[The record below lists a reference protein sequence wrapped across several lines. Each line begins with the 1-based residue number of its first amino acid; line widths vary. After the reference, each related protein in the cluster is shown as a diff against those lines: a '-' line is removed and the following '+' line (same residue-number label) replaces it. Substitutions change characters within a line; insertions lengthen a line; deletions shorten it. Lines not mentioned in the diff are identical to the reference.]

1 MREWRG
7 SRIGAITRGLLGAE
21 FVYHKAL
28 IFTLIVG
35 ALALQWALWAGKS
48 NVVDLIYLQ
57 QTVASLKTNNASLRH
72 RNDRLH
78 ADINEIK
85 SRLEAIEARARKDLG
100 LILPGETYYQTVLPE
115 GSTSRIST
123 D

>member
-1 MREWRG
+1 MYRK
-7 SRIGAITRGLLGAE
+7 
-21 FVYHKAL
+21 VL

-35 ALALQWALWAGKS
+35 VLALQWALWAGKS
-48 NVVDLIYLQ
+48 NIVDLIYLQ
-57 QTVASLKTNNASLRH
+57 QTLASLETKNASLRH

-85 SRLEAIEARARKDLG
+85 NRLEAIEARARKELG

-115 GSTSRIST
+115 GSVSRIPT

>member
-1 MREWRG
+1 
-7 SRIGAITRGLLGAE
+7 
-21 FVYHKAL
+21 VYRKVL

-35 ALALQWALWAGKS
+35 VLTLQWALWGGKS
-48 NVVDLIYLQ
+48 NIVDLIYLQ
-57 QTVASLKTNNASLRH
+57 QTVASLETENASLRH

-85 SRLEAIEARARKDLG
+85 TRLEAIEARARKELG

-115 GSTSRIST
+115 GSASRTST

>member
-1 MREWRG
+1 M
-7 SRIGAITRGLLGAE
+7 GAE

-28 IFTLIVG
+28 IFTLIAA

-115 GSTSRIST
+115 GSVSRAST

>member
-1 MREWRG
+1 
-7 SRIGAITRGLLGAE
+7 
-21 FVYHKAL
+21 VYRKVL

-35 ALALQWALWAGKS
+35 VLALQWALWAGKS
-48 NVVDLIYLQ
+48 NIVDLIYLQ
-57 QTVASLKTNNASLRH
+57 QTLASLETKNASLRH

-85 SRLEAIEARARKDLG
+85 NRLEAIEARARKELG

-115 GSTSRIST
+115 GSVSRIPT

>member
-1 MREWRG
+1 MYR
-7 SRIGAITRGLLGAE
+7 
-21 FVYHKAL
+21 KAL

-35 ALALQWALWAGKS
+35 VLTLQWALWGGKS
-48 NVVDLIYLQ
+48 NIVDLIYLQ
-57 QTVASLKTNNASLRH
+57 QTVTSLETENASLRH

-85 SRLEAIEARARKDLG
+85 TRLEAIEARARKELG

-115 GSTSRIST
+115 GSASRTSI

>member
-1 MREWRG
+1 MYR
-7 SRIGAITRGLLGAE
+7 
-21 FVYHKAL
+21 KAL

-35 ALALQWALWAGKS
+35 VLTLQWALWAGKS
-48 NVVDLIYLQ
+48 NIVDLIYLQ
-57 QTVASLKTNNASLRH
+57 QTLAGLETKNVSLRH

-85 SRLEAIEARARKDLG
+85 SRLEAIEARARKELG

-115 GSTSRIST
+115 GSVSRIPT

>member
-1 MREWRG
+1 
-7 SRIGAITRGLLGAE
+7 
-21 FVYHKAL
+21 VYRKVL

-35 ALALQWALWAGKS
+35 VLALQWALWAGKS
-48 NVVDLIYLQ
+48 NIVDLIYLQ
-57 QTVASLKTNNASLRH
+57 QTLASLEIKNASLRH

-85 SRLEAIEARARKDLG
+85 SRLEAIEARARKELG

-115 GSTSRIST
+115 GSVSRIPT

>member
-1 MREWRG
+1 MYR
-7 SRIGAITRGLLGAE
+7 
-21 FVYHKAL
+21 KAL

-35 ALALQWALWAGKS
+35 VLVLQWALWAGKS
-48 NVVDLIYLQ
+48 NIVDLIYLQ
-57 QTVASLKTNNASLRH
+57 QTLASLETKNASLRH

-85 SRLEAIEARARKDLG
+85 NRLEAIEARARKELG

-115 GSTSRIST
+115 GSVSRIPT